1 MAIEF
6 EKGDREGPKG
16 HAVLY
21 FESASDPKEVWATYL
36 VILPISVDVSKYVP
50 PFLMNQVGELGAQD
64 LSAFAF
70 PPSPERV
77 EGREYL
83 TRLADS
89 RGDDVLFGG
98 RIDPADVPSAM
109 MLVNESVQQYAE
121 WYSATSEG
129 YEALVE
135 EETGDAALGVSE
147 VLYELMSEADKLSE
161 LTKLVGRLRFA
172 AEGGEAGLAGEAEAD
187 IEVLARHLPAE
198 FEIPRL
204 VAFTK
209 SGGALAGRIADLC
222 LQRCFHLAQQEF
234 VKLGQVEREIET
246 LEASAG
252 SAG

>member
-1 MAIEF
+1 M
-6 EKGDREGPKG
+6 D
-16 HAVLY
+16 
-21 FESASDPKEVWATYL
+21 
-36 VILPISVDVSKYVP
+36 
-50 PFLMNQVGELGAQD
+50 
-64 LSAFAF
+64 
-70 PPSPERV
+70 
-77 EGREYL
+77 GREYL

-98 RIDPADVPSAM
+98 RIDPTDVPSAM

-121 WYSATSEG
+121 RYSATSEG

-147 VLYELMSEADKLSE
+147 VLYELMSESDKLSE

-187 IEVLARHLPAE
+187 IEVLARHLPEE

-246 LEASAG
+246 LEASDG
-252 SAG
+252 STG

>member
-6 EKGDREGPKG
+6 EKGDREAPKG

-21 FESASDPKEVWATYL
+21 FESASDPKEIWATYL

-50 PFLMNQVGELGAQD
+50 PFLMNQVGDLAAQD

-70 PPSPERV
+70 PPAPERV
-77 EGREYL
+77 DGREYL
-83 TRLADS
+83 ASLADS

-98 RIDPADVPSAM
+98 RVDPADVPAAM
-109 MLVNESVQQYAE
+109 MLVNETVQQYAE
-121 WYSATSEG
+121 QYSATAAG

-135 EETGDAALGVSE
+135 GGTEGVGLEVSE
-147 VLYELMSEADKLSE
+147 VLYELMSEADRLSE

-172 AEGGEAGLAGEAEAD
+172 AEGGEAGLVREAEAD
-187 IEVLARHLPAE
+187 IEVLARHLPEE

-209 SGGALAGRIADLC
+209 SGGPLAGRIADLC

-246 LEASAG
+246 LEASAESPG
-252 SAG
+252 

>member
-50 PFLMNQVGELGAQD
+50 PFLMNQVGEMGAQD